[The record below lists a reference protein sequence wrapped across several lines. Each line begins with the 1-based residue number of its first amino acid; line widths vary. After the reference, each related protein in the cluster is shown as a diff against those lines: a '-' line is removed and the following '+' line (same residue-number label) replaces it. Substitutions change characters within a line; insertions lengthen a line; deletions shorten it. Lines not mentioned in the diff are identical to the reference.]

1 MTETSAQSIGGYR
14 ALLVAGVSVLL
25 LIAAWLRGELSGDL
39 VLLAMALLVC
49 GWYAL
54 SRALGRDAQ
63 LLIQNVSRDEDPM
76 IKLIVDI
83 CASLF
88 GLTILYF
95 MFASS

>member
-1 MTETSAQSIGGYR
+1 
-14 ALLVAGVSVLL
+14 LLVAGVSVLL
-25 LIAAWLRGELSGDL
+25 FIAARLKGELSGDL

-63 LLIQNVSRDEDPM
+63 LLIQNVSKDEDPM

-83 CASLF
+83 SALLF

-95 MFASS
+95 MFVSS